1 MFDNRE
7 DFFDN
12 KLISTLIFSV
22 ILHFGVLYFNEAKR
36 TSEVISRIDNI
47 EFIDQTLAPSP
58 RPTPPQKSVFETIKD
73 KITRRE
79 DGGLKKIDENEIEK
93 IVQSLPPVP
102 GISEKGIEL
111 DEKHLDRTQAK
122 GIDLDK
128 FERLEG
134 PEGGATEILRVA
146 ESGRQSSTEDI
157 INKPAIK
164 ISKEKSYSPD
174 ARVGI
179 FSSPGGSGQVN
190 LEKIPTKQLEKTVP
204 EVSTEEK
211 AKIRKAP
218 SKSSTRIMISG
229 PLSSRKITYKPS
241 TPYPLWAQE
250 RGLTATISVQIAVN
264 PDGTVKD
271 NVFVIRTSG
280 FGSWDRL
287 VIDSVR
293 QWKFASIQNSG
304 IMQTGIITFN
314 FVLE

>member
-12 KLISTLIFSV
+12 KLIFTLVFS
-22 ILHFGVLYFNEAKR
+22 IMLHFGVLYFNEAKR

-58 RPTPPQKSVFETIKD
+58 RPAPPQKSIFEAIKD

-79 DGGLKKIDENEIEK
+79 DDGLKKVDKNEIEK
-93 IVQSLPPVP
+93 IVQALPPVP

-111 DEKHLDRTQAK
+111 DDKRLDRTQAK
-122 GIDLDK
+122 GMDLDK

-146 ESGRQSSTEDI
+146 KSGRQSSTEDI

-164 ISKEKSYSPD
+164 ITKEKTYSPD
-174 ARVGI
+174 AKVGI
-179 FSSPGGSGQVN
+179 FSSPGGSGQVD
-190 LEKIPTKQLEKTVP
+190 LEKVPTKQLEKSTP
-204 EVSTEEK
+204 EVSSEES
-211 AKIRKAP
+211 AKIKRAP
-218 SKSSTRIMISG
+218 SKSATKITISG
-229 PLSSRKITYKPS
+229 PLSSRKITYKPA

-271 NVFVIRTSG
+271 NVFVIKTSG

-287 VIDSVR
+287 VIESVR

-304 IMQTGIITFN
+304 IVQTGIITFN

>member
-12 KLISTLIFSV
+12 KLIFTLVFS
-22 ILHFGVLYFNEAKR
+22 IMLHFGVLYFNEAKR
-36 TSEVISRIDNI
+36 TSEVIGRIDNI
-47 EFIDQTLAPSP
+47 EFVDQALAPSP
-58 RPTPPQKSVFETIKD
+58 RPAPPQKSVFEAIKD

-79 DGGLKKIDENEIEK
+79 DDGLKKVDKNEIEK
-93 IVQSLPPVP
+93 IVQALPPVP

-111 DEKHLDRTQAK
+111 DDKRLDRTQAK

-146 ESGRQSSTEDI
+146 KSGRQSSTEDI

-164 ISKEKSYSPD
+164 ITKEKTYSPD
-174 ARVGI
+174 AKVGI
-179 FSSPGGSGQVN
+179 FSSPGGSGQVD
-190 LEKIPTKQLEKTVP
+190 LERVPTKQLERTAP
-204 EVSTEEK
+204 EVSSEES
-211 AKIRKAP
+211 AKIKRAP
-218 SKSSTRIMISG
+218 SKSATKITISG
-229 PLSSRKITYKPS
+229 PLSSRKITYKPA

-271 NVFVIRTSG
+271 NVFVIKTSG

-287 VIDSVR
+287 VIESVR

-304 IMQTGIITFN
+304 IVQTGIITFN